1 MSKNK
6 TRKLNF
12 SFLFV
17 TGVALLG
24 LLPLNVLA
32 YDSPYK
38 LPIFR
43 DVLKKVKLQHP
54 TDKIRIGYGDFK
66 GKAKPYFFLEK
77 GRYMTFKAEKPLRG
91 AVVRSELRMGPR
103 DWPITTAKSQILNAD
118 LHLSKPAS
126 LNQITLLQIHA
137 VKPSYPPLRVVWL
150 RSYKNIKDHIWAIV
164 RPSPYESGI
173 NYIDLGKRSSK
184 TFSHYSIRVQK
195 GWLQMSVN
203 GKFKFK
209 QSLALW
215 KGTVNYYKAGLYLS
229 GKDDGG
235 KAKMRFKSLEYKF

>member
-1 MSKNK
+1 MTGNK
-6 TRKLNF
+6 TKKY
-12 SFLFV
+12 SAPFLCV
-17 TGVALLG
+17 TGLALLG
-24 LLPLNVLA
+24 LLPLNAFA

-43 DVLKKVKLQHP
+43 DVLNKVKLQHP

-77 GRYMTFKAEKPLRG
+77 GRYMTFKAEKPLHG
-91 AVVRSELRMGPR
+91 SIVRSELRMGPR
-103 DWPITTAKSQILNAD
+103 DWYVTTARSQILNAE

-150 RSYKNIKDHIWAIV
+150 RNYKNIKDHIWAIV
-164 RPSPYESGI
+164 RPSPYKSGI
-173 NYIDLGKRSSK
+173 SYVDLGKRSSK
-184 TFSHYSIRVQK
+184 TFSRYSIRVQK

-203 GKFKFK
+203 GQFKFK

-215 KGTVNYYKAGLYLS
+215 EGTVNYYKAGLYLS
-229 GKDDGG
+229 GKGDGG
-235 KAKMRFKSLEYKF
+235 KAKIRFKSLEYKF